1 MPQSSEP
8 AKGKYDKPS
17 KQKQNFQNHHV
28 NHDSAFDSGDHRCY
42 GGCVF
47 AWFSNA
53 DKVTV
58 TEITM
63 STAESYKID
72 FNLQK
77 TRGCGTICSTSVRPL
92 FATAERMPAN

>member
-1 MPQSSEP
+1 MPQSSKP
-8 AKGKYDKPS
+8 TKGKYDKPS

-42 GGCVF
+42 GGCFF
-47 AWFSNA
+47 AWFTNA

-77 TRGCGTICSTSVRPL
+77 NERLWDNMQYVGQTA